1 MTGGSGGLVPIA
13 PLLAAASRRL
23 SPRGELLQV
32 SGFSLFEAMSA
43 MEIGHEKMDP
53 GAKTDAGP
61 KSEGPNQV
69 SLLPA
74 LERLDLASG
83 GGEEGGRR
91 LLRVLDHLLALEATH
106 YSGGGLANTVYSSRF
121 MMQIEG

>member
-1 MTGGSGGLVPIA
+1 MTMGGLVPVA
-13 PLLAAASRRL
+13 SLLAAASRRL

-53 GAKTDAGP
+53 GAKMDFPGA
-61 KSEGPNQV
+61 KSDEPLK
-69 SLLPA
+69 LLQEA
-74 LERLDLASG
+74 LEQLDGA
-83 GGEEGGRR
+83 R

-121 MMQIEG
+121 MMHIDG